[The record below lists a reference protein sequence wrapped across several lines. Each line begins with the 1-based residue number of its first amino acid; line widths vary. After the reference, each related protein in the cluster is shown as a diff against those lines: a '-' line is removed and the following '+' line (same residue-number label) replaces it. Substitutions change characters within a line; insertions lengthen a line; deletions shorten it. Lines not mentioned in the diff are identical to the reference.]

1 MKVSNMTS
9 SNGNPVP
16 NQFLLTGIPAGS
28 FYAGETRA
36 ASGDMFQSY
45 KHNIAYRDFRGL
57 LYMDILAWDY
67 SKPTSKYRNQ
77 FTGLT
82 TAQTKAGIAD
92 GSIIL
97 TDLN

>member
-16 NQFLLTGIPAGS
+16 NQFLI
-28 FYAGETRA
+28 RD
-36 ASGDMFQSY
+36 ASIDQHLYRGDMFQSY
-45 KHNIAYRDFRGL
+45 KTCIAFKGYGSIEGQ
-57 LYMDILAWDY
+57 LYLDRKTWDY
-67 SKPTSKYRNQ
+67 SKTTSKYRNQ

-82 TAQTKAGIAD
+82 TAKTKAGIAD

-97 TDLN
+97 ADLN

>member
-16 NQFLLTGIPAGS
+16 NQFLINDGHTT
-28 FYAGETRA
+28 Y
-36 ASGDMFQSY
+36 FQSY
-45 KHNIAYRDFRGL
+45 RSIIAKIDYTTPMKIYLDDCF
-57 LYMDILAWDY
+57 WDY
-67 SKPTSKYRNQ
+67 SKTTSKYRNQ

-92 GSIIL
+92 GSIKL
-97 TDLN
+97 VDLN